1 MMNELF
7 KRFTVTRIQK
17 YEKEQ
22 EGIEIEFTQRKNER
36 RNENGKPFITSE
48 VVAMTVLDLEKE
60 RKRTIVQTIFLISL
74 GGLKDT
80 SSGMMMNSRKG

>member
-1 MMNELF
+1 M
-7 KRFTVTRIQK
+7 TRIQK

-22 EGIEIEFTQRKNER
+22 EGIEIEFTKRKNER
-36 RNENGKPFITSE
+36 RNENDKPFITSE

>member
-1 MMNELF
+1 M
-7 KRFTVTRIQK
+7 TRIQK

-22 EGIEIEFTQRKNER
+22 EDIEIEFTQRKNER
-36 RNENGKPFITSE
+36 RNENDKPFITSE
-48 VVAMTVLDLEKE
+48 VVAMTILDLEKE